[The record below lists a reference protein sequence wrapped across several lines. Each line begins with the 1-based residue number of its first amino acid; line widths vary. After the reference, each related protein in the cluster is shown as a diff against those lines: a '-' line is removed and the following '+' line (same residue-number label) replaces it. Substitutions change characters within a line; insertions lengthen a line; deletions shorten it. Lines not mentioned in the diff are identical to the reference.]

1 MEKLKKKIFLVIFLI
16 LTIFLISILFIFNY
30 QAYNQEK
37 KEIENNLTKMESNRN
52 RNERF
57 KTVEPEKEKLDE
69 DSNNTEMK
77 LQQLKKKLNAKRCI
91 RSGFRQFV
99 LRFR

>member
-1 MEKLKKKIFLVIFLI
+1 MSLYVHHVRI
-16 LTIFLISILFIFNY
+16 LLR
-30 QAYNQEK
+30 K
-37 KEIENNLTKMESNRN
+37 NRK
-52 RNERF
+52 RYS
-57 KTVEPEKEKLDE
+57 KEKIE
-69 DSNNTEMK
+69 ARINNTEMK

>member
-1 MEKLKKKIFLVIFLI
+1 MADEKGISISEFICLSCEDIAKKKI
-16 LTIFLISILFIFNY
+16 
-30 QAYNQEK
+30 EK
-37 KEIENNLTKMESNRN
+37 DIQ
-52 RNERF
+52 
-57 KTVEPEKEKLDE
+57 KEKIE
-69 DSNNTEMK
+69 ARINNTEMK